1 MQSLHLGVADLS
13 AIPRSGALP
22 TAMKFRWSALLI
34 KIHCWG
40 WSGGCMGARASV
52 IGSGFGEK
60 GAGVGAWGRSLGLS
74 GEDWRLFIQA
84 V

>member
-1 MQSLHLGVADLS
+1 VQSLHLGVADLS

-52 IGSGFGEK
+52 IEADLVRKVQALAHGEE
-60 GAGVGAWGRSLGLS
+60 VS
-74 GEDWRLFIQA
+74 